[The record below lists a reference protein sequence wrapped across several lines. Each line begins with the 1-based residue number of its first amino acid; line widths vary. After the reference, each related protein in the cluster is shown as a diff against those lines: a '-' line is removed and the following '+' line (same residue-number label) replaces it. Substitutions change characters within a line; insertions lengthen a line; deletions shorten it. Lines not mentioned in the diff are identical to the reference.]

1 MSRIFFQCKD
11 DLSQKIHTTL
21 SSMYMNYAHGLKIKK
36 GQKASCTN
44 KVILRRFILL
54 FWKWSRFGI
63 QLHLSPRRNLSFAS

>member
-63 QLHLSPRRNLSFAS
+63 QLHLGPRKNLSFSV